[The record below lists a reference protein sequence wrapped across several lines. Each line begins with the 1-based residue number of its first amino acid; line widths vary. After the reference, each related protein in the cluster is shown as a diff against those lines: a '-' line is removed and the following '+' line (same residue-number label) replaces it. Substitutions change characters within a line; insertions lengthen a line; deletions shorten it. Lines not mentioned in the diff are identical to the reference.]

1 MSYSH
6 FLVLALVLVL
16 HLMES
21 HVPEAEPAAGR

>member
-6 FLVLALVLVL
+6 FLVLVLVL